1 MTGKPVKPFGR
12 PQPGRGVRRTEF
24 VRRWAAAVASPT
36 YAGPSL
42 ADRAPVAPSVSDRSA
57 VDHPLADR
65 ALSAELERRAHE
77 IATAFDAIEPAVR
90 AVAPLQFEPD
100 FERRARER
108 LVAAL
113 AIDVPPSDLRATWSS
128 PLDTRSLYA
137 HCVLET
143 FGRLVARVVD
153 RSLAERTDEGDV
165 AELVRRFGFHAVD
178 ITPCA
183 DGRLSALLDD
193 ILRVPLAIV
202 VSRTSHAGAMFDV
215 ASTVQRW
222 ESVELRRYRESLP
235 NPADEPTRYIKIGVY
250 HYSSGDPSHE
260 GCAAHGH
267 DRERAAA
274 AVLARL
280 EEFADAVVATH
291 CCGAAVATLLVGVD
305 TDNDAIRVHVPD
317 RDGRVFVDRFVD
329 NTMLY
334 ERTRSLERAA
344 AKDAIRAEVAR
355 CAGVDANDPATEGMR
370 WFCGYLLK
378 NNIGQMAAVRAS
390 AGAGYAE
397 RGHRERLMVVGDPI
411 DDVQMR
417 NLAFQAQMDSIEEG
431 ARDLDIGVK
440 ILRRLAA
447 PNDLAVA
454 VLAHA
459 SYDARI
465 RGARAAAEGR
475 ALRLRCAI
483 LDRFPEMAAA
493 RTLHVH
499 AVVRGST
506 GPLERI
512 DPPREADA
520 A

>member
-1 MTGKPVKPFGR
+1 MTAQATKPFGR
-12 PQPGRGVRRTEF
+12 PFLARGPRRPDF
-24 VRRWAAAVASPT
+24 AARWNGGFAVG
-36 YAGPSL
+36 AGPSVGL
-42 ADRAPVAPSVSDRSA
+42 ASPAFAAQPLAAQPVGT
-57 VDHPLADR
+57 HPLADA
-65 ALSAELERRAHE
+65 ALSAELERRARD
-77 IATAFDAIEPAVR
+77 IAAAFDAIEPAVR
-90 AVAPLQFEPD
+90 SVAPLQFEPD
-100 FERRARER
+100 FERRARKR
-108 LVAAL
+108 LFSAL
-113 AIDVPPSDLRATWSS
+113 AIDVPSDDLRATWSS
-128 PLDTRSLYA
+128 PLDVRSLYA

-153 RSLAERTDEGDV
+153 RSLAERTDEGNV

-193 ILRVPLAIV
+193 ILRIPPAIV

-215 ASTVQRW
+215 PSTLQRW
-222 ESVELRRYRESLP
+222 EQVELRRYRESRP
-235 NPADEPTRYIKIGVY
+235 NPPTEPTRYLKVGVY
-250 HYSSGDPSHE
+250 HYSSGDPTHE

-267 DRERAAA
+267 DARRAAN
-274 AVLARL
+274 AVLTRL
-280 EEFADAVVATH
+280 EEFADAVAATH
-291 CCGAAVATLLVGVD
+291 CCGAHVAILLVGVD

-317 RDGRVFVDRFVD
+317 GDGRVSVDRFVE
-329 NTMLY
+329 NAALY
-334 ERTRSLERAA
+334 EGTRSLSREA

-355 CAGVDANDPATEGMR
+355 CAGVDPGDSATEGMR
-370 WFCGYLLK
+370 WLCGYLLK
-378 NNIGQMAAVRAS
+378 NNIGQMAAVRAT
-390 AGAGYAE
+390 AGTGYAD

-431 ARDLDIGVK
+431 AVDLDIGVR

-447 PNDLAVA
+447 PHGLAVA

-465 RGARAAAEGR
+465 RGARSAAEGR
-475 ALRLRCAI
+475 ALRLRRAI
-483 LDRFPEMAAA
+483 LERFPDLAAA

-499 AVVRGST
+499 AAVRGSS